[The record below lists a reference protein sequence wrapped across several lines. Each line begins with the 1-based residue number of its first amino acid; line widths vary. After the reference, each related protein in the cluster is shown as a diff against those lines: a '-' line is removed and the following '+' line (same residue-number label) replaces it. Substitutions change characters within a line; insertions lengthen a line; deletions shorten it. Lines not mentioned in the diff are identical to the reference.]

1 MTVIDQSRQ
10 RTLKLN
16 CSHWCFM
23 LLFISTGEMPL
34 VQSNHSVKTYCC
46 IKLHIIVFTGALI
59 LARCAALWQPLPDI
73 FNISERSSGDLKSS
87 MWLSISQAIYL
98 LLFIASK
105 SLTFPNTCALAYEV
119 SIWERTSG
127 LQLASLLPGGQSFD
141 LLQWMVTVAVW
152 SPGVHRAAFKESMHQ
167 MKDLS

>member
-1 MTVIDQSRQ
+1 MWLISSDKKTS
-10 RTLKLN
+10 KLER
-16 CSHWCFM
+16 SQWCFM

-34 VQSNHSVKTYCC
+34 IQSNHPVKTYCC
-46 IKLHIIVFTGALI
+46 IKLHIIVFIGALI
-59 LARCAALWQPLPDI
+59 LARCAAQWQPLPDI

-87 MWLSISQAIYL
+87 MWLGISQAIYL

-105 SLTFPNTCALAYEV
+105 SLTFPNTCALRHEV

-127 LQLASLLPGGQSFD
+127 LQLASLLPGRQSFD

-152 SPGVHRAAFKESMHQ
+152 SPGVHRAGFKESMHQ
-167 MKDLS
+167 MEDLS